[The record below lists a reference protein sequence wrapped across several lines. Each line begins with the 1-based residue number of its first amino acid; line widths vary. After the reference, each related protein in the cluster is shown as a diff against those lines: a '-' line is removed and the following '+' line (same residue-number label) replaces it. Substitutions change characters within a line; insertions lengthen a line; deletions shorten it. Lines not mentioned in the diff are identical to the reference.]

1 MTRATVVESSRR
13 VAVCILLEVL
23 HNFVTGPKPIGV
35 DLIELQKL
43 KVGQIPAYAT

>member
-1 MTRATVVESSRR
+1 MMRAMVVESSRR

-23 HNFVTGPKPIGV
+23 HKFVTGPKLIGV
-35 DLIELQKL
+35 NLIELQKL